1 MLLYYLSYHYIA
13 KGLIITSLDKLTQQI
28 ENILERQEVLE
39 AENRKL
45 KSDLSKIEEYEVF
58 IQKLTLRLEHLLTI

>member
-1 MLLYYLSYHYIA
+1 VLLYYLSYHYIA
-13 KGLIITSLDKLTQQI
+13 KGLIITSLDKLIEQI
-28 ENILERQEVLE
+28 ENILEKQEVLE

-45 KSDLSKIEEYEVF
+45 KTELSKLEEYEES